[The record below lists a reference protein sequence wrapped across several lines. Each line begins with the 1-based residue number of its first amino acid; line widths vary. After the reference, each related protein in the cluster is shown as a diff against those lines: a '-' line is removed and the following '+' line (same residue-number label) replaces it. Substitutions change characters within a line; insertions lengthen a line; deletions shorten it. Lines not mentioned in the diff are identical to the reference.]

1 MDLEGP
7 QGVFWVL
14 MRFPRILNGFVGP
27 WGLSN
32 PEGVLREINA
42 SIWTLKSCMG
52 P

>member
-1 MDLEGP
+1 MGLEGP

-14 MRFPRILNGFVGP
+14 MRFPRILDKFLGAS
-27 WGLSN
+27 SN
-32 PEGVLREINA
+32 PGGVLRDLNA